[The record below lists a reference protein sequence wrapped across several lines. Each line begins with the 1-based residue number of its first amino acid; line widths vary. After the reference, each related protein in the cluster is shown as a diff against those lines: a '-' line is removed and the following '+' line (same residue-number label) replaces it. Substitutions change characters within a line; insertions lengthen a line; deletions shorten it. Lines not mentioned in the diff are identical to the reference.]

1 MYRILILV
9 VFSNLCSFCLY
20 CILCNIIAI
29 VSTCNF
35 CFVFYFFL
43 STSNCF
49 VWCKLIL
56 FGKYCSHCTV
66 SIVSIVTFVNKCCVL
81 GKKKKKKNSCRDDV
95 KLIPVFSLLRFQN
108 DGLTPTFVMMVFVLY
123 GVN

>member
-20 CILCNIIAI
+20 CIVYYSDCKYLQLL
-29 VSTCNF
+29 F
-35 CFVFYFFL
+35 CILFFL
-43 STSNCF
+43 STSHCF

-81 GKKKKKKNSCRDDV
+81 KK
-95 KLIPVFSLLRFQN
+95 
-108 DGLTPTFVMMVFVLY
+108 
-123 GVN
+123 

>member
-35 CFVFYFFL
+35 CLVLYFFL
-43 STSNCF
+43 STSHCF
-49 VWCKLIL
+49 LCCKLIL

-81 GKKKKKKNSCRDDV
+81 KKKKKLDFEFYFFDSVCFRLPITKKKAVKFSNS
-95 KLIPVFSLLRFQN
+95 IFSLL
-108 DGLTPTFVMMVFVLY
+108 FVSLFDF
-123 GVN
+123 